1 MTNKKTRGVHM
12 DSLNKNIES
21 HSKIKNSA
29 PALYALTL
37 GAFAIGLTEFIIMGL
52 LPEVAESMQVSIP
65 MAGFLV
71 TGYALGVALG
81 APIITI
87 ATYKMKRKEL
97 LLFLMI
103 LFIAGNALAALAP
116 NYSILMLSRIIAALT
131 HGSFFGVGSVI
142 AAELVPKEKRAGAI
156 AIMFT
161 GLTLANILG
170 VPFGTF
176 LGQAYGWRSTF
187 WSITI
192 IGIISFIGIALLV
205 PRVKTAESS
214 LFQELGVLRRPAVHV
229 ALLMTVFGF
238 GGVFTAFT
246 YITPILVDITG
257 FSPKSVSYILV
268 LFGLGITI
276 GNILG
281 GKLADRKLFPSLIG
295 ILITLSLVLALFSI
309 FDEYK
314 ILTLITVF
322 IFGIFAFGT
331 VPGFQLHMLN
341 TAKEA
346 PTLASTLN
354 IAAFNLGNAL
364 GAYIGGVVIDLKI
377 GGGLP
382 SVPLIAS
389 LVTVVGILFT
399 FWGAQHQ
406 KRNNQETLKN

>member
-1 MTNKKTRGVHM
+1 M
-12 DSLNKNIES
+12 DSLNKNKVS
-21 HSKIKNSA
+21 HTKIKSSTV
-29 PALYALTL
+29 ALYALTL

-52 LPEVAESMQVSIP
+52 LPDVAESMQVTIP

-71 TGYALGVALG
+71 TGYALGVAIG
-81 APIITI
+81 APIITV
-87 ATYKMKRKEL
+87 ATHKMKRKEL

-116 NYSILMLSRIIAALT
+116 NYTILMLARILAALT

-170 VPFGTF
+170 VPIGTF

-192 IGIISFIGIALLV
+192 IGIIALIGIAILV
-205 PRVKTAESS
+205 PKVKAAESS
-214 LFQELGVLRRPAVHV
+214 LLQELRVLRRPAVHI

-246 YITPILVDITG
+246 YITPILVDITE
-257 FSPKSVSYILV
+257 FAPKSVSYILV
-268 LFGLGITI
+268 LFGIGITI
-276 GNILG
+276 GNIYG
-281 GKLADRKLFPSLIG
+281 GKLADRKLLPSLIG
-295 ILITLSLVLALFSI
+295 ILFILSIVLALFSI
-309 FDEYK
+309 TDQYK
-314 ILTLITVF
+314 ILTLFTVF
-322 IFGIFAFGT
+322 VFGIFAFGT
-331 VPGFQLHMLN
+331 VPGLQLHMLN

-382 SVPLIAS
+382 AVPLFAS

-399 FWGAQHQ
+399 
-406 KRNNQETLKN
+406 L